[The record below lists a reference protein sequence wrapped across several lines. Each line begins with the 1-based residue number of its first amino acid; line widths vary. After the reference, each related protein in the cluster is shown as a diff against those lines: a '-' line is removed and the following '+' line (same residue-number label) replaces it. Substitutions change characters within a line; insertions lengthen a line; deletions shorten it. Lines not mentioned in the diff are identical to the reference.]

1 MLFISPKKGRGQF
14 CPKEKDKK
22 KKKNNNNNNKK
33 IFCSN
38 LGMEKKKFK
47 FKDHK

>member
-22 KKKNNNNNNKK
+22 KKNNNKK
-33 IFCSN
+33 IFYSN
-38 LGMEKKKFK
+38 LGMEKKKIQI
-47 FKDHK
+47 